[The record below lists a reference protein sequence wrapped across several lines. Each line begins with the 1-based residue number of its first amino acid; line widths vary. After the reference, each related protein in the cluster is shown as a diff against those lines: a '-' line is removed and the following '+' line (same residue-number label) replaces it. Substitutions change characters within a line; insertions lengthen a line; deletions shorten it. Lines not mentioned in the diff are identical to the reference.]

1 MENGFPMVS
10 QKTELLPGSEK
21 ACQHAKQEKERRK
34 HAVGIVAMESEKNE
48 LLATSAILV
57 QISLTMDCFVK
68 IMLIKHTA
76 YNLLFIRILEE

>member
-34 HAVGIVAMESEKNE
+34 HAVGIVAMESIFGVMELDSNE
-48 LLATSAILV
+48 IYTV
-57 QISLTMDCFVK
+57 GMMT
-68 IMLIKHTA
+68 
-76 YNLLFIRILEE
+76 FIGSSETDIQ